1 MKKTFILVAIVF
13 VCLFGL
19 QADAQVSHSSAPA
32 IAIDTN
38 NCLGDDGGDGVDGW
52 SDTIAFAEA
61 GTISDV
67 DVTVEIDHT
76 WRSDLQF
83 HVEYSVGAA
92 GAIILA
98 ADHGSSSGD
107 NYYATFD
114 DEAATLCDDASMCGG
129 DNVTCTDAGTAV
141 TCQPDMALSAFDALT
156 SPGTWTMFLCDDAGG
171 DFGTWNTWTVTVD
184 GDGDLPVELMSFMV
198 E

>member
-1 MKKTFILVAIVF
+1 MKKTFILVAIAF

-19 QADAQVSHSSAPA
+19 QADAEVSHSSAPA

-38 NCLGDDGGDGVDGW
+38 NCLGDDGGDGLDGW

-76 WRSDLQF
+76 WRADLQF

-92 GAIILA
+92 GAIVLA
-98 ADHGSSSGD
+98 ADHDGGD
-107 NYYATFD
+107 DDYYATFD
-114 DEAATLCDDASMCGG
+114 DEAGMLCSDATMCGTG
-129 DNVTCTDAGTAV
+129 SAVCVSGSPATCM
-141 TCQPDMALSAFDALT
+141 PDVALSAFDGLT
-156 SPGTWTMFLCDDAGG
+156 SPGTWTLMVCDDAGG
-171 DFGTWNTWTVTVD
+171 DDGELTGWTVTVD